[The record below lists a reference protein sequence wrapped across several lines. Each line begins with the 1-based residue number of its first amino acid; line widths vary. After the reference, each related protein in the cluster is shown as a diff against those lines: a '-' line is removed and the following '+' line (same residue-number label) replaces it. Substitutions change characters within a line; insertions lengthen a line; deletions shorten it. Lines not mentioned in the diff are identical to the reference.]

1 MLINC
6 VAYEN
11 GTKLADLS
19 VEQISDYLMRP
30 GCFVWVALRDSSDDE
45 LVAMQREFGPHDLA
59 VEDARHGHQR
69 PKIEEY
75 GDMIFAVIHTV
86 EFSPTDELQVGE
98 VSIFVGPNFVLSVRN
113 RSHQGF
119 LGVRAR
125 AEREPHL
132 LRHGSAFVF
141 YALMDAVVD
150 RYFPVIDALE
160 TDLEAIE
167 EQIFERGTARAN
179 VQSLYDLKRKIGT
192 LKHVVA
198 PLMESAS
205 KLTFGRVPAVCADS
219 RDYFRDVYD
228 HLVRIN
234 TTLDAVRDT
243 IGTAIQVN
251 LSMVTIEESEVTKR
265 LAAWAGL
272 FAVATAFAGI
282 WGMNFKSMP
291 ELQWEYGY
299 PVALAVIAGTCAELY
314 RRFKRAGWL

>member
-1 MLINC
+1 
-6 VAYEN
+6 
-11 GTKLADLS
+11 
-19 VEQISDYLMRP
+19 
-30 GCFVWVALRDSSDDE
+30 
-45 LVAMQREFGPHDLA
+45 
-59 VEDARHGHQR
+59 
-69 PKIEEY
+69 
-75 GDMIFAVIHTV
+75 
-86 EFSPTDELQVGE
+86 
-98 VSIFVGPNFVLSVRN
+98 VLSVRN

-167 EQIFERGTARAN
+167 GQIFERGTARTN
-179 VQSLYDLKRKIGT
+179 VQSLYDLKRKIGM

-234 TTLDAVRDT
+234 ATLDAVRDT

-299 PVALAVIAGTCAELY
+299 PLALALIAGTCGILY